1 MLKIE
6 NTVLLLVD
14 VQGKLAR
21 LMYEKE
27 RLFDNLQRLIK
38 GIQLLGIPVLWV
50 EQNPG
55 GLGPTVP
62 EVADLLPDAKPIPKM
77 SFSSC
82 RNDRFLKSLKELDRS
97 QVLIAGIETHICVYQ
112 TAVDLVEMGLEV
124 QVATDAVSS
133 RTAENKAVGLQ
144 RMKDAGTAWTSVE
157 TALFELLG
165 VAEGETFKAMLKIVK

>member
-27 RLFDNLQRLIK
+27 RLFDNLQRI
-38 GIQLLGIPVLWV
+38 
-50 EQNPG
+50 
-55 GLGPTVP
+55 
-62 EVADLLPDAKPIPKM
+62 
-77 SFSSC
+77 
-82 RNDRFLKSLKELDRS
+82 
-97 QVLIAGIETHICVYQ
+97 
-112 TAVDLVEMGLEV
+112 
-124 QVATDAVSS
+124 
-133 RTAENKAVGLQ
+133 
-144 RMKDAGTAWTSVE
+144 KDAGAAWTSVE